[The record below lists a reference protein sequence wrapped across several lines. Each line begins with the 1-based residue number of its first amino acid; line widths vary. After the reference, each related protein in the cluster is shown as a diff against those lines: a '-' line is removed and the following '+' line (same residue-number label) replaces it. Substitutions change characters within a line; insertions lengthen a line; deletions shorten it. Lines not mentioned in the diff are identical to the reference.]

1 MPQKFITSLRDALH
15 GIKCAFR
22 EEQSFR
28 IQTVTAL
35 AVTFLMFYFPLS
47 HIERAVLFLT
57 IFMVLSL
64 EIVNSIFEKTMDI
77 IRPEINSEVGK
88 AKDMMAAAVLTI
100 SIGAAI
106 VGLIIFLPYFLS

>member
-1 MPQKFITSLRDALH
+1 MSQKLIASLRYAFQGL
-15 GIKCAFR
+15 KCALQ

-28 IQTVTAL
+28 VQVVTAL
-35 AVTFLMFYFPLS
+35 AVTFLMFHFPLS
-47 HIERAVLFLT
+47 SLERAILFLT

-77 IRPEINSEVGK
+77 IEPEVDSEVGK
-88 AKDMMAAAVLTI
+88 VKDMMAAAVLTI

-106 VGLIIFLPYFLS
+106 VGLIIFLPYLF